1 MITGYHN
8 LPIGKYQRI
17 ISVLKERQDDIDV
30 HAAIVAI
37 LNDMT
42 EEEVLNLPLLEY
54 KKLSEP
60 LGFIMEPL
68 PKYEGKVMKE
78 YIIGDIVLVPVVD
91 IKKFTAAQYID
102 YQTLIK
108 EEDKL
113 IELMSTLLVPKG
125 HTYANGYDLADVQCA
140 ISKMPVMLIAELSAF
155 FLQKWQD
162 LMNRSLI
169 SLDLWTRV
177 EIPRKQRKEITEM
190 IRTLRSSLAS
200 GDGYP
205 TSNQ

>member
-17 ISVLKERQDDIDV
+17 LEVLKNRQDDIGA

-68 PKYEGKVMKE
+68 PKYEGKVKKE

-108 EEDKL
+108 EDDKL

-125 HTYANGYDLADVQCA
+125 HTYANGYDLADVQSA

-205 TSNQ
+205 ISNQ

>member
-8 LPIGKYQRI
+8 VPIGKYQRI
-17 ISVLKERQDDIDV
+17 LEVLKNRQDDIGA

-68 PKYEGKVMKE
+68 PKYEGKVKKE

-108 EEDKL
+108 EDDKL

-125 HTYANGYDLADVQCA
+125 HTYANGYDLADVQSA

-205 TSNQ
+205 ISNQ

>member
-205 TSNQ
+205 ISNQ

>member
-17 ISVLKERQDDIDV
+17 ISVLKERQDDIDA

-42 EEEVLNLPLLEY
+42 EEEVLNLPLSKYQE
-54 KKLSEP
+54 LSAP
-60 LGFIMEPL
+60 ITFIMKPL
-68 PKYEGKVMKE
+68 PRYQGKVLKE
-78 YIIGDIVLVPVVD
+78 YIIEDMVLIPTTD

-108 EEDKL
+108 EDDKL
-113 IELMSTLLVPKG
+113 IELISTLLVPKG

-155 FLQKWQD
+155 FLQKWQG
-162 LMNRSLI
+162 LINRSLI
-169 SLDLWTRV
+169 SLDLWTRI
-177 EIPRKQRKEITEM
+177 EIPRKERKEITET
-190 IRTLRSSLAS
+190 IRTIKNSLKS
-200 GDGYP
+200 GDGYQM
-205 TSNQ
+205 SNR